1 MMLKDTLL
9 EACQKDFKTSSAGH
23 CGDNCNNHENC
34 SHDCNSCLDQVHWYP
49 QYGGRSDY
57 SCPNLL
63 LAYILRF
70 SEKYSQQIR
79 HALSFIDTTM
89 YPFFN
94 IFSIGCGATPDL
106 MAFEE
111 VAKEKNIYYRGFDR
125 NELWENIHTQIES
138 YAKLSNNL
146 QVDLTCAD
154 IFDVLTPEAAA
165 TTKYNV
171 ITIQYLLS
179 HLFNTEQ
186 QARISW
192 LFDQLINCI
201 IKHSDPDIPFLIIIT
216 DIDSCNK
223 GRNTWFSLLDK
234 LESAGYSGH
243 AIAQSA
249 YPTGDLGQDRW
260 SHHKQ
265 SDCFGNIRYEYLHSN
280 EHDCAQLIIE
290 LR

>member
-1 MMLKDTLL
+1 MLKDELL
-9 EACQKDFKTSSAGH
+9 EFCQHEFELSSAGH
-23 CGDNCNNHENC
+23 CGENCDNCENC

-57 SCPNLL
+57 GCPNLL
-63 LAYILRF
+63 LAYVLRF

-111 VAKEKNIYYRGFDR
+111 IANRKNIYYRGFDR
-125 NELWENIHTQIES
+125 NELWEIIHTQIKS
-138 YAKLSNNL
+138 YALASPNL
-146 QVDLTCAD
+146 RVNLTCAD
-154 IFDVLTPEAAA
+154 IFDILTPEASA
-165 TTKYNV
+165 TTEYNV

-179 HLFNTEQ
+179 HLFNIGQ
-186 QARISW
+186 QAQIDW
-192 LFDQLINCI
+192 LFDQIIHCI
-201 IKHSDPDIPFLIIIT
+201 INRSNPQIPFLIIIT
-216 DIDSCNK
+216 DIDSCYK
-223 GRNTWFSLLDK
+223 GRNTWFPLLDK

-249 YPTGDLGQDRW
+249 YSTGDLGQDRW

-265 SDCFGNIRYEYLHSN
+265 SNCLGNITYEYRHSN